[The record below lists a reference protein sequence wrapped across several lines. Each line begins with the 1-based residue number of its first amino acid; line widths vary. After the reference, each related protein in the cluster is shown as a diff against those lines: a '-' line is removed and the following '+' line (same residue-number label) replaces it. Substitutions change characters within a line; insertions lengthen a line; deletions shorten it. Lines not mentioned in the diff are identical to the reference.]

1 MQEQRCYRCMRR
13 LFGRYDLRV
22 LLRRKFDL
30 ADYLGGGGVGG
41 RSLIAFDGSS
51 EARF

>member
-22 LLRRKFDL
+22 LLRKFDL
-30 ADYLGGGGVGG
+30 AEYLGGGGVDG
-41 RSLIAFDGSS
+41 RSLIAFDGST